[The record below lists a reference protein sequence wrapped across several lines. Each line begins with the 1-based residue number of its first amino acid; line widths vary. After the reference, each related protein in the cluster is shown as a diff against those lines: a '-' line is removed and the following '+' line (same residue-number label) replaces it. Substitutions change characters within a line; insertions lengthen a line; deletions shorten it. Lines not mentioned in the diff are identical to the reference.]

1 MANQGLQLMSKLQA
15 SIGLINPK
23 SPTNV
28 GGVLRA
34 AGCYDAQQVFFTG
47 KRYLNAQKFHTDTKN
62 VVQRIPLTATD
73 NLASSKPEGAK
84 VVVIELIEGA
94 TPLPEFTHPENAF
107 YVFGPEDG
115 SVPKDVLKW
124 CDEVVYIPTIG
135 CMNLA
140 ATCNVVLYDRLAKLG
155 GIQSSDETIITSRDT
170 NNKMKWQK
178 QP

>member
-1 MANQGLQLMSKLQA
+1 MTTLKA

-47 KRYLNAQKFHTDTKN
+47 SRYLRANKYHTDTKN
-62 VVQRIPLTATD
+62 VLEHIPLTQVESLEQA
-73 NLASSKPEGAK
+73 KPEGATT
-84 VVVIELIEGA
+84 VVIELVEGA
-94 TPLPEFTHPENAF
+94 TPLPEFKF

-115 SVPKDVLKW
+115 SVSKDVLTW
-124 CDEVVYIPTIG
+124 CDEVVYVPTIG

-155 GIQSSDETIITSRDT
+155 GIESSDTTIFSSRDT
-170 NNKMKWQK
+170 NNSLKWQQQK
-178 QP
+178 ER